1 MVQNWENF
9 MMPDSG
15 NNLGENNALM
25 SGAMGLFFGIGIDW
39 LGVPILNRLEKSS
52 IRLKNVEHYGV
63 RSTINTVN
71 SLKNDVTLS
80 PLEKL
85 KADVQNRASSRGTG
99 IANPEKRAQRRKE
112 ILNINRQY
120 DRLKSGTKL
129 IGWGLLGMTA
139 ASIVEG
145 LTTPGLSKEAI
156 SMDERAMGGATYLDT
171 PQSYTQRQRALMA
184 IHESQLGI
192 RGIISQ
198 EASGFHK

>member
-9 MMPDSG
+9 MMPDGG

-25 SGAMGLFFGIGIDW
+25 SGGMGLLFGLGVDW
-39 LGVPILNRLEKSS
+39 LGTPILNRLEKAE
-52 IRLKNVEHYGV
+52 LKFASRVAPKFGQKDINEIADNV
-63 RSTINTVN
+63 
-71 SLKNDVTLS
+71 KLS
-80 PLEKL
+80 PNRRIYERVKRQHIAERRAYHQTKKL
-85 KADVQNRASSRGTG
+85 RTNIRSNYNTLRAG
-99 IANPEKRAQRRKE
+99 A
-112 ILNINRQY
+112 
-120 DRLKSGTKL
+120 KL

-139 ASIVEG
+139 ASIVESMTSPG
-145 LTTPGLSKEAI
+145 LTMEARQ
-156 SMDERAMGGATYLDT
+156 SDSRVMSAETYLDS

>member
-39 LGVPILNRLEKSS
+39 LGVPILNRLEK
-52 IRLKNVEHYGV
+52 KQ
-63 RSTINTVN
+63 
-71 SLKNDVTLS
+71 VTLTRLAQKNAFRAKMNILEDAVNVS
-80 PLEKL
+80 PNNKL
-85 KADVQNRASSRGTG
+85 KASMRMKSKLPG
-99 IANPEKRAQRRKE
+99 QRRKE

-120 DRLKSGTKL
+120 DRLRSGTKL

>member
-15 NNLGENNALM
+15 NNLGDNNALM
-25 SGAMGLFFGIGIDW
+25 SGAMGLFFGIGVDW
-39 LGVPILNRLEKSS
+39 LGTPILNRLEKKELQMSRVGSYRTLKQKMSS
-52 IRLKNVEHYGV
+52 ID
-63 RSTINTVN
+63 N
-71 SLKNDVTLS
+71 SLMS
-80 PLEKL
+80 PGNKL
-85 KADVQNRASSRGTG
+85 RVGMRVKSQVAL
-99 IANPEKRAQRRKE
+99 QRRK
-112 ILNINRQY
+112 NISNIRNSY
-120 DRLKSGTKL
+120 DTLRGGAKL
-129 IGWGLLGMTA
+129 LGWGLLGMTA

-145 LTTPGLSKEAI
+145 ITTPGLSNEAMQ
-156 SMDERAMGGATYLDT
+156 MDAKSIGGGATYLDT